1 VPSVAAGGL
10 DRYTAKGILLS
21 IPMATADPA
30 VAEPVPP
37 TGPLP
42 RAARQEAILRGAA
55 RAFAGAGYAGTSME
69 DIAAASGI
77 TKLIVYRHFDSK
89 EVLYR
94 AVLQQVFDRLAE
106 EFVTGY
112 SRGMGGVGA
121 RSLLTVAREDPD
133 GFHLL
138 WRHAAREAA
147 FADYARE
154 LRERSVDASRA
165 LLAGQVSPDV
175 HEWAAHTIVD
185 YLVEAVLNWL
195 EYGDPER
202 DEEFV
207 AMATDGLRA
216 GIRAWIPNH

>member
-1 VPSVAAGGL
+1 
-10 DRYTAKGILLS
+10 
-21 IPMATADPA
+21 MATPADPRLSE
-30 VAEPVPP
+30 VPEPALP

-55 RAFAGAGYAGTSME
+55 RAFAGTGYAGTSME

-89 EVLYR
+89 EELYR
-94 AVLQQVFDRLAE
+94 AVLQRVFDRLAE
-106 EFVTGY
+106 EFVIGY
-112 SRGMGGVGA
+112 SRGAGGVGA

-133 GFHLL
+133 GFQLL
-138 WRHAAREAA
+138 WHHAAHEPQ

-165 LLAGQVSPDV
+165 LLGDQVPADL
-175 HEWAAHTIVD
+175 HEWAAHTLVD

-195 EYGDPER
+195 EYGDPTR

-207 AMATDGLRA
+207 GLATAGARA
-216 GIRAWIPNH
+216 GVRAWAPD

>member
-1 VPSVAAGGL
+1 
-10 DRYTAKGILLS
+10 
-21 IPMATADPA
+21 MATPADSRLGHVVEPA
-30 VAEPVPP
+30 LP

-55 RAFAGAGYAGTSME
+55 RAFAATGYAGTSME

-89 EVLYR
+89 EELYR
-94 AVLQQVFDRLAE
+94 SVLQRVFDRLAE
-106 EFVTGY
+106 EFVIGY
-112 SRGMGGVGA
+112 SRGAGGVGA

-133 GFHLL
+133 GFRLL
-138 WRHAAREAA
+138 WHHAAHEPQ

-165 LLAGQVSPDV
+165 LLGGQVPADL
-175 HEWAAHTIVD
+175 HEWAAHTLVD

-195 EYGDPER
+195 EYGDPNR
-202 DEEFV
+202 DEDFV
-207 AMATDGLRA
+207 GLATAGARA
-216 GIRAWIPNH
+216 GIRAWAPD

>member
-1 VPSVAAGGL
+1 
-10 DRYTAKGILLS
+10 
-21 IPMATADPA
+21 MASADPVVVDPA
-30 VAEPVPP
+30 S

-42 RAARQEAILRGAA
+42 RAARQAVIVRGAA
-55 RAFAGAGYAGTSME
+55 CAFARAGYAATSME

-89 EVLYR
+89 EELYR
-94 AVLQQVFDRLAE
+94 AVLQRVFDRLAE
-106 EFVTGY
+106 EFVIGY
-112 SRGMGGVGA
+112 AQGAGGVGA

-138 WRHAAREAA
+138 WRHAAREPQ

-165 LLAGQVSPDV
+165 LLAGQVQPALY
-175 HEWAAHTIVD
+175 EWATHTLVD

-195 EYGDPER
+195 EFGEPAR

-207 AMATDGLRA
+207 SLATAGARA
-216 GIRAWIPNH
+216 GIRAWVSG

>member
-1 VPSVAAGGL
+1 
-10 DRYTAKGILLS
+10 
-21 IPMATADPA
+21 MASADAVVVDPA
-30 VAEPVPP
+30 L

-42 RAARQEAILRGAA
+42 RAARPEAILRGAA
-55 RAFAGAGYAGTSME
+55 RAFARAGYAATSME

-89 EVLYR
+89 EELYR
-94 AVLQQVFDRLAE
+94 AVLQRVFDRLAE
-106 EFVTGY
+106 EFVIGY
-112 SRGMGGVGA
+112 AQGAGGVGA
-121 RSLLTVAREDPD
+121 RSLLTVAREAPD

-138 WRHAAREAA
+138 WRHAAREPQ

-165 LLAGQVSPDV
+165 LLAGQVQPALY
-175 HEWAAHTIVD
+175 EWATHTLVD

-195 EYGDPER
+195 EFGEPAR

-207 AMATDGLRA
+207 SLATAGARA
-216 GIRAWIPNH
+216 GIRAWVSG

>member
-1 VPSVAAGGL
+1 
-10 DRYTAKGILLS
+10 
-21 IPMATADPA
+21 MASADPVVDPA
-30 VAEPVPP
+30 PP

-55 RAFAGAGYAGTSME
+55 RAFARAGYAGTSME

-89 EVLYR
+89 EELYR

-112 SRGMGGVGA
+112 SRGAGGVGA
-121 RSLLTVAREDPD
+121 RSLLTVAREYPD
-133 GFHLL
+133 
-138 WRHAAREAA
+138 
-147 FADYARE
+147 DYARD

-165 LLAGQVSPDV
+165 LLAGQVAADL

-185 YLVEAVLNWL
+185 ELVAAVLNWL
-195 EYGDPER
+195 EFGDPAR

-207 AMATDGLRA
+207 TLSTA
-216 GIRAWIPNH
+216 GIRAAIRAWIASR

>member
-1 VPSVAAGGL
+1 
-10 DRYTAKGILLS
+10 
-21 IPMATADPA
+21 MATPADPRLSE
-30 VAEPVPP
+30 VVEPALP

-55 RAFAGAGYAGTSME
+55 RAFAGTGYAGTSME

-94 AVLQQVFDRLAE
+94 SVLQRVFDRLAE
-106 EFVTGY
+106 EFVIGY
-112 SRGMGGVGA
+112 SRGAGGVGA

-133 GFHLL
+133 GFQLL
-138 WRHAAREAA
+138 WHHAAHEPQ

-165 LLAGQVSPDV
+165 LLGGQVPADL
-175 HEWAAHTIVD
+175 HEWAAHTLVD

-195 EYGDPER
+195 EYGDPTR

-207 AMATDGLRA
+207 GLATAGARA
-216 GIRAWIPNH
+216 GVRAWAPDSAPD

>member
-1 VPSVAAGGL
+1 
-10 DRYTAKGILLS
+10 
-21 IPMATADPA
+21 MATPA
-30 VAEPVPP
+30 HPQLTEIVEPALP

-55 RAFAGAGYAGTSME
+55 RAFARTGYAATSME

-77 TKLIVYRHFDSK
+77 TKLIVYRHFASK
-89 EVLYR
+89 EELYR
-94 AVLQQVFDRLAE
+94 AVLQRVFDRLAE
-106 EFVTGY
+106 EFVIGY
-112 SRGMGGVGA
+112 SRGAGGVGT

-138 WRHAAREAA
+138 WRHAAHEPQ

-165 LLAGQVSPDV
+165 LLGTQVPADL
-175 HEWAAHTIVD
+175 HEWAAHTLVD

-195 EYGDPER
+195 EYGDRAR

-207 AMATDGLRA
+207 RLATAGARA
-216 GIRAWIPNH
+216 GVRAWAPD

>member
-1 VPSVAAGGL
+1 
-10 DRYTAKGILLS
+10 
-21 IPMATADPA
+21 MASADPA
-30 VAEPVPP
+30 VVESAR

-42 RAARQEAILRGAA
+42 RAARQETILAGAA
-55 RAFAGAGYAGTSME
+55 RAFARAGYAGTSME

-89 EVLYR
+89 EELYR

-106 EFVTGY
+106 EFVAGY
-112 SRGMGGVGA
+112 SRGAGGVGA

-138 WRHAAREAA
+138 WRHAAREPQ

-154 LRERSVDASRA
+154 LREHSVDASRA
-165 LLAGQVSPDV
+165 LLAGQVPPALY
-175 HEWAAHTIVD
+175 EWAAHTIVD
-185 YLVEAVLNWL
+185 FLVEAVLNWL
-195 EYGDPER
+195 EFGDPAR

-207 AMATDGLRA
+207 GLATEA
-216 GIRAWIPNH
+216 AKASIRAWVSG